1 MTVSTGSSLEH
12 AIGAEGLVAIHLR
25 DGEITLQGVEGDT
38 VRVRDVNGK
47 DLSEMFAIEA
57 AEGSLSLQ
65 TGPGFEFILGP
76 RSFRRGS
83 RRHSPELRVEVP
95 RRATLSVA
103 TESGEIEATNMVG
116 DQRYHT
122 ASGDI
127 QLRSVAGQISIEVV
141 SGDIE
146 LTSNG
151 AASLTLRSVSGDV
164 EVRADTLT
172 AIEAQ
177 TTSGDLEVTARLAGP
192 GPFTIE
198 TVSGDAVIAPAGP
211 VKVEMATVTGDLTSD
226 VNGAQLT
233 EKGNRSITIGSGGP
247 TLTFRSMSGDLHV
260 RRTATIDQ
268 APNAV
273 RPPTPPTP
281 PTPPAVPTPPGPPS
295 VSGESRRPGESTAD
309 QPSNG
314 AIAAAYE
321 EARLRILRSLERG
334 EIDVAEAGRRL
345 ETLDAGD
352 PDAPAE
358 PGQLQASPGEA
369 DRTDG

>member
-1 MTVSTGSSLEH
+1 MMTVSTGPNLAH
-12 AIGAEGLVAIHLR
+12 VIGAEGLVAIRLR
-25 DGEITLQGVEGDT
+25 EGEITLRGVDGDT
-38 VRVRDVNGK
+38 ARVRELNGL
-47 DLSEMFAIEA
+47 DLSDVFIIEA
-57 AEGSLSLQ
+57 EEGSLSLGA
-65 TGPGFEFILGP
+65 TRGFEVLLGK
-76 RSFRRGS
+76 RTLRRTFGRQS
-83 RRHSPELRVEVP
+83 AELEVEVP
-95 RRATLSVA
+95 KRATLVIE
-103 TESGEIEATNMVG
+103 TESGEIEATNVVG
-116 DQRYHT
+116 EQRYHT

-127 QLRSVAGQISIEVV
+127 ELRSVAGQISIEVV

-151 AASLTLRSVSGDV
+151 DASLTLRSVSGDV
-164 EVRADTLT
+164 DVRADTLT

-177 TTSGDLEVTARLAGP
+177 TTSGDLELTARLAGP
-192 GPFTIE
+192 GPFAIE

-226 VNGAQLT
+226 VHGAQLT
-233 EKGNRSITIGSGGP
+233 EKGRRSITIGSGGP
-247 TLTFRSMSGDLHV
+247 ILTFRSMSGDLHI
-260 RRTATIDQ
+260 RRAATIDQ
-268 APNAV
+268 PPSAV
-273 RPPTPPTP
+273 RPPTPPM
-281 PTPPAVPTPPGPPS
+281 PPAVPAPPKPPS
-295 VSGESRRPGESTAD
+295 VPGEPGSPGEPAAN

-358 PGQLQASPGEA
+358 TETAQPSPGEA

>member
-1 MTVSTGSSLEH
+1 MTVSTGPSLEH

-25 DGEITLQGVEGDT
+25 DGEIKVHGVDGDT
-38 VRVRDVNGK
+38 VRVRDVNGA
-47 DLSEMFAIEA
+47 DLSEMFDIEA

-65 TGPGFEFILGP
+65 SGPGFEFILGP

-103 TESGEIEATNMVG
+103 TESGEIEAIDVVG

-127 QLRSVAGQISIEVV
+127 DLRSVAGQISIEVV

-146 LTSNG
+146 LTCDG
-151 AASLTLRSVSGDV
+151 DAALTLRSVSGDV

-177 TTSGDLEVTARLAGP
+177 TTSGDLEVTGRLAGP
-192 GPFTIE
+192 GPFAIE
-198 TVSGDAVIAPAGP
+198 TVSGDAMLASAGP
-211 VKVEMATVTGDLTSD
+211 IRVEMTTVTGDLTSD
-226 VNGAQLT
+226 VPGAHLT
-233 EKGNRSITIGSGGP
+233 EKGRRSLTVGSGGP
-247 TLTFRSMSGDLHV
+247 TLTFRSMSGDLHL
-260 RRTATIDQ
+260 RRAATIE
-268 APNAV
+268 
-273 RPPTPPTP
+273 RPPTALRASTPPTP
-281 PTPPAVPTPPGPPS
+281 PRPPSIPTPPKPPS
-295 VSGESRRPGESTAD
+295 VLGEPGRPGESAGTPAA
-309 QPSNG
+309 NG

-321 EARLRILRSLERG
+321 DARLRILRSLERG
-334 EIDVAEAGRRL
+334 EIDVAEADRRL

-352 PDAPAE
+352 PDAPGE
-358 PGQLQASPGEA
+358 PTESNPSPGETG
-369 DRTDG
+369 RTDG